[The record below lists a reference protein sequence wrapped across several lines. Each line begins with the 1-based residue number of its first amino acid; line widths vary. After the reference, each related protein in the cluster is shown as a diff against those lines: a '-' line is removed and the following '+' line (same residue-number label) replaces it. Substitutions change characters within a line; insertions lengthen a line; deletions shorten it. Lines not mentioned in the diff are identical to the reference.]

1 MVYCYVHLE
10 DAPESAGGDE
20 EIFIVVPDTSK
31 IALAVPL
38 DALPQFLPLLQRAVG
53 DLPMPEC
60 PACTATMPCR
70 VVCSSP
76 HSEPP

>member
-1 MVYCYVHLE
+1 MVYCYVHL
-10 DAPESAGGDE
+10 DDVPEPADGPE

-38 DALPQFLPLLQRAVG
+38 DALPEFLTVLQRAVG

-70 VVCSSP
+70 VVCASP

>member
-1 MVYCYVHLE
+1 MVYCYVYLD
-10 DAPESAGGDE
+10 DAPEPAGDE

-38 DALPQFLPLLQRAVG
+38 DALPAFLPVLQRAVG

-70 VVCSSP
+70 VVCSSA
-76 HSEPP
+76 HNEPP